1 MEPNGSGDQPSPF
14 QYPVAYPVKVIGLA
28 SADFQDHAGR
38 LVEGVAGSAATEPV
52 TARAS
57 GGGKY
62 LSVTVVVTLTSEAQR
77 LALYAALRA
86 DPRVVH
92 AL

>member
-1 MEPNGSGDQPSPF
+1 MEPNGGGGQPSPF
-14 QYPVAYPVKVIGLA
+14 EYPVSYPVKVIGLA
-28 SADFQDHAGR
+28 AADFEAHARR

-52 TARAS
+52 TCRPSA
-57 GGGKY
+57 GGKY
-62 LSVTVVVTLTSEAQR
+62 LSVTVVVTLTSEPQR